1 MSVFLKIEQAIE
13 TKFLDDLK
21 TDMESKLVNL
31 NSHKLKTWDE
41 IIAAMNEFIE
51 K

>member
-13 TKFLDDLK
+13 TKLLDDLK

-31 NSHKLKTWDE
+31 NSHKLKTWDK
-41 IIAAMNEFIE
+41 IITTMMENIQ
-51 K
+51 